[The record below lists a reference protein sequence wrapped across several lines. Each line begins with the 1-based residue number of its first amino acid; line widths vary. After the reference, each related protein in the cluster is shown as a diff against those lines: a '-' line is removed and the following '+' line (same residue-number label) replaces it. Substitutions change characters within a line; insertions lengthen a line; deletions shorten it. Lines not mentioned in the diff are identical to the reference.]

1 MNKKVRWG
9 IFLAVLMVVALAVV
23 QWGRAGG
30 KKESTPVNNNKP
42 VAVKTAAVENG
53 SIKASLVITGSVAG
67 KREALITAK
76 TQGTINR
83 LTVKTGDRV
92 GAGSIMAG
100 IDPVN
105 QQLGVDKSRDQIAS
119 ATLVMDKAKRDF
131 ERVSELYRQGAVSKT
146 EFEGAEYLYS
156 NARVAY
162 SLALSDSR
170 MADEALKNTSVTA
183 PFGGSVT
190 EKFVE
195 EGEVVFPGT
204 KIVTLVDDSSLII
217 KANVSADQVHSVARG
232 QKGFFT
238 STLYPGKE
246 FLCTV
251 TALNARADQ
260 SSRAYAVELELT
272 PEAGRVLK
280 PGMFG
285 EISLRT
291 GEIKRTLMPRDAVV
305 SLDETGKADVYMIR
319 DGKSYRKK
327 VVTGES
333 DDRYVAVM
341 SGIGAGDKV
350 VVFGQSLLKEGTSV
364 VEGE

>member
-1 MNKKVRWG
+1 LNKKVRWG
-9 IFLAVLMVVALAVV
+9 VILAVLVVVALALV

-30 KKESTPVNNNKP
+30 KKDGPADTNKP

-67 KREALITAK
+67 KREVLITAK

-83 LTVKTGDRV
+83 LAVKTGDRV
-92 GAGSIMAG
+92 GAGSILAS

-105 QQLGVDKSRDQIAS
+105 QQLGVDKSRDAVTS
-119 ATLVMDKAKRDF
+119 AGLTLEKVKRDF
-131 ERVSELYRQGAVSKT
+131 ERTSELYKQGALSKT
-146 EFEGAEYLYS
+146 DYEAVEYLYNS
-156 NARVAY
+156 ARIAY

-190 EKFVE
+190 EKFTE

-204 KIVTLVDDSSLII
+204 KIITLVDDSSLII
-217 KANVSADQVHSVARG
+217 KANVSADQVHSISKG

-246 FLCTV
+246 FQCTV

-260 SSRAYAVELELT
+260 SSRSYAVELELT
-272 PEAGRVLK
+272 PEAGQVLK

-291 GEIKRTLMPRDAVV
+291 GEIKRTLMPREAVV
-305 SLDETGKADVYMIR
+305 AIDETGKADVYVIR

-333 DDRYVAVM
+333 DDRCLAVI

-350 VVFGQSLLKEGTSV
+350 VIFGQSLLKEGTSV